1 MGAAQQPL
9 PGERIATF
17 EQSLQENLQ
26 RLQQH
31 EEIEALM
38 VMPNS
43 QWTPTSTR
51 RLTSPSWW
59 ADYTGAAG

>member
-26 RLQQH
+26 RLQQYG
-31 EEIEALM
+31 EDRNIDGDAEQRGSDEDA
-38 VMPNS
+38 V
-43 QWTPTSTR
+43 R
-51 RLTSPSWW
+51 R
-59 ADYTGAAG
+59 AGESSG